1 MENKMTA
8 LEMAEQMNWVELSVN
23 FPWGGHVTQEGR
35 VSVVPESFGHRSAV
49 WVGEICLSGDAVVTV
64 DGDKATVYSNDNV
77 LA

>member
-23 FPWGGHVTQEGR
+23 FPYGGHVTQEGR
-35 VSVVPESFGHRSAV
+35 VKVVAQSFGHRPAV
-49 WVGEICLSGDAVVTV
+49 WVGDICLSGDAVVTV
-64 DGDKATVYSNDNV
+64 YGDKATAYSHDNV